1 MDPKIFKAY
10 DIRGIYPDQF
20 NEDDAYKIAQAYA
33 TYIKPKNIVLGHD
46 VRSSGNKLW
55 QAAANG
61 FLDAGVDVIDVG
73 TISTDMLYF
82 SVANYGYDGG
92 ITISASHNPREYN
105 GMKMVREKSIAISSD
120 TGLNE
125 IRDLTINKTKL
136 SSENKGKIIKKD
148 ILNDYINHILKFIDI
163 RKIKPLKIV
172 LSANFGL
179 AGKVAEKIISKIP
192 AKIEHECLDCVPDGD
207 FPKGLPDPLIPERR
221 TETSELVKN
230 SHADL
235 GVAWDADADR
245 CFFFD
250 ENGNFIE
257 GYYIVGIL
265 AKELLKNHPGDKIL
279 HDPRLVWATIET
291 VKAAGGVPIIT
302 KTGHGFIKDRMR
314 KENALFSGEMSAHY
328 YFRDNWYADNGMI
341 PFVTMLEILSQ
352 SKQKLSELVQPM
364 IEKYP
369 VSGEINNEVKD
380 VKAVLEEAE
389 KIYHDGKI
397 DKIDGLSVEYPQW
410 RFSLR
415 GSNTEPKIRLNV
427 ETRGDRKL
435 MEQKRDELI
444 ALIEKYK

>member
-33 TYIKPKNIVLGHD
+33 DYVKPKNVVLGHD
-46 VRSSGNKLW
+46 VRSSGEKLW
-55 QAAANG
+55 RAAANG

-105 GMKMVREKSIAISSD
+105 GMKMVREESIAISSD

-125 IRDLTINKTKL
+125 IRDLTINGSKI

-148 ILNDYINHILKFIDI
+148 ILDDYINHILKFIDVS
-163 RKIKPLKIV
+163 KIKPLKIV

-179 AGKVAEKIISKIP
+179 SGEVAKKIITKIP
-192 AKIEHECLDCVPDGD
+192 AKIEYECLDCVPSGD
-207 FPKGLPDPLIPERR
+207 FPKGRPDPLIFERR
-221 TETSELVKN
+221 IETSELVKK

-235 GVAWDADADR
+235 GVSWDADADR

-257 GYYIVGIL
+257 GYYVVGIL
-265 AKELLKNHPGDKIL
+265 AKELLKNHPGEKIL

-291 VKAAGGVPIIT
+291 VKAAGGVPIVT

-314 KENALFSGEMSAHY
+314 KENALFAGEMSAHY

-341 PFVTMLEILSQ
+341 PFVMMLEILSE
-352 SKQKLSELVQPM
+352 SKQKLSELVRPM

-380 VKAVLEEAE
+380 VKAVLAEAE

-427 ETRGDRKL
+427 ESRGDRKL

-444 ALIEKYK
+444 TLIEKYK